1 EHCLCKIHQ
10 HCCSIDGDTNEIE
23 MKIRFL
29 LLLTGLLASSGCTTV
44 NTVENAQKEGQRQM
58 VADQRVIT
66 DASLNR
72 KVSIV
77 GVNQTMTP
85 TGLLKVQIEIANRTR
100 SLQRFMYHFEWFD
113 ANGMQVDNVI
123 SASIPEQ
130 IEGMEDKFISSI
142 APNSSCKDFRV
153 KFIEAN

>member
-1 EHCLCKIHQ
+1 
-10 HCCSIDGDTNEIE
+10 
-23 MKIRFL
+23 MKSQILFL
-29 LLLTGLLASSGCTTV
+29 ISLVAGIIILSGCTTV
-44 NTVENAQKEGQRQM
+44 NSVENAQKESRRQM

-66 DASLNR
+66 DASLDR

-77 GVNQTMTP
+77 GVNQAATP
-85 TGLLKVQIEIANRTR
+85 GGLLKVQVELLNRTR

-113 ANGMQVDNVI
+113 ANGMQVNNVI

-142 APNSSCKDFRV
+142 APNSNCKDFRV